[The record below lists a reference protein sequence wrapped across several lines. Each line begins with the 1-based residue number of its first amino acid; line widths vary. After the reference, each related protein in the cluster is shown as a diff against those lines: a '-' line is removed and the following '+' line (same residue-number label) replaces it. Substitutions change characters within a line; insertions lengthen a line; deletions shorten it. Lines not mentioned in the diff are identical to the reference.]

1 MDHWAGVLTLLTLS
15 LVPCP
20 ATSEPVMLNFIRR
33 AFSEHVARLI
43 ARILNQFVVG
53 RENLVIFAGFVV
65 IPIVS
70 FCQIYWFPQTWYL
83 DITTVCHE
91 SKNEEKL

>member
-20 ATSEPVMLNFIRR
+20 ATSEPVVLRHHEAWDGR
-33 AFSEHVARLI
+33 AFSEHAANFI
-43 ARILNQFVVG
+43 IRISPQFVVG
-53 RENLVIFAGFVV
+53 REKLVIFTGFVV

-83 DITTVCHE
+83 DITIVCHE
-91 SKNEEKL
+91 S